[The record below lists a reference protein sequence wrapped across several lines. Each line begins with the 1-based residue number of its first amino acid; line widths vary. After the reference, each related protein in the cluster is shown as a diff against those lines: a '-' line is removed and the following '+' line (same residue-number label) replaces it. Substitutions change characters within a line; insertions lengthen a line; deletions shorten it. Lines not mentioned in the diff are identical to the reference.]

1 MDHNHRIAPE
11 NAGLL
16 LDEPEGS
23 LDPELR
29 EPAHENEEGAEPLRD
44 PKSRAEDAPDEEDA
58 RADFARDS
66 AGKPADPILLY
77 LRDLGAFPLLS
88 REQEVQL
95 AQKIEALEAQIAT
108 EILSSPLALHWTLD
122 LGKKVAARAVNIR
135 DVVGD
140 MEETL
145 PGGAPGKLAVEDRI
159 LKARFGRQ
167 TRKLRLLAGSYER
180 IAGQLDKRLTAR
192 RRRQLQARLARQ
204 KERFAAAIKGLRLSH
219 GQIELIAESH
229 QETYKRLKEL
239 EQKVPGRREKAE
251 IRAIEKEMG
260 MAAHEIGRKV
270 GDLLHKKAEV
280 AVVKNQFVEA
290 NLRLVVAIAK
300 KYCGRG
306 LQFLDLIQ
314 EGNLGLMRAVGKFD
328 HRLGFRFSTYA
339 TWWIRQA
346 ITRSLSD
353 HSRTIRIPVHM
364 VELVKK
370 FNQTTHYLNRR
381 MGRRPEIDEIAAEMS
396 LPVEKVQLIVNL
408 VQEPVS
414 LEAPMGEGEEICL
427 ADLVRDEHS
436 PDPEKAAMELNLQ
449 EETQRILTTLS
460 PREEKILRMRFG
472 IREKSDYTLEETG
485 KVFGITRERIRQI
498 EAIALRKLRH
508 PERIA
513 ACKALKA
520 ART

>member
-11 NAGLL
+11 NAGLF

-23 LDPELR
+23 LDLELR
-29 EPAHENEEGAEPLRD
+29 QPAHENEEGAERLRA
-44 PKSRAEDAPDEEDA
+44 PKSRAEDALDEEDA
-58 RADFARDS
+58 RADL
-66 AGKPADPILLY
+66 AGDTAVKSADPILIY
-77 LRDLGAFPLLS
+77 LRDLGAFPLLT
-88 REQEVQL
+88 REQEVKL
-95 AQKIEALEAQIAT
+95 AQKIEELEAQIAT

-122 LGKKVAARAVNIR
+122 LGKEVAARALDIR

-145 PGGAPGKLAVEDRI
+145 PGGAPAKLAVEERI

-167 TRKLRLLAGSYER
+167 TRKLRQLAGSYDR

-192 RRRQLQARLARQ
+192 RRQQLQARLARQ
-204 KERFAAAIKGLRLSH
+204 KERFAAAIKGLQLSR
-219 GQIELIAESH
+219 GQIERIAESH
-229 QETYKRLKEL
+229 QETCKRLRDL
-239 EQKVPGRREKAE
+239 EQKAPGRREKAE
-251 IRAIEKEMG
+251 IRAIEKKMG
-260 MAAHEIGRKV
+260 MATREIGRIA

-280 AVVKNQFVEA
+280 AAAKNQFVEA

-370 FNQTTHYLNRR
+370 FNQTVHYLSRR
-381 MGRRPEIDEIAAEMS
+381 IGRRPGIEEIAAEMA
-396 LPVEKVQLIVNL
+396 LPVDKVQIIVNL

-414 LEAPMGEGEEICL
+414 LEAPMGEGEETCL

-436 PDPEKAAMELNLQ
+436 PDHEKLAIELNLQ
-449 EETQRILTTLS
+449 EETRRILTTLS
-460 PREEKILRMRFG
+460 PREEKIIRMRFG

-508 PERIA
+508 PERMA
-513 ACKALKA
+513 ACKAL
-520 ART
+520 RETRS